1 MKFIIYIKNNLISV
15 SPDINYYNDVYI
27 YTDDMYEWLKK
38 YKKLT
43 IKEHEYLNY
52 GCKYIYTLKLNK
64 NNIDLMQYN
73 ISKKCVSNVINYIQ
87 YIYDLT
93 PSEYESLTGETL
105 YKISALSI
113 ISYKLII
120 QIGKSMVRKINET
133 RYKNK

>member
-1 MKFIIYIKNNLISV
+1 
-15 SPDINYYNDVYI
+15 
-27 YTDDMYEWLKK
+27 
-38 YKKLT
+38 
-43 IKEHEYLNY
+43 
-52 GCKYIYTLKLNK
+52 
-64 NNIDLMQYN
+64 MQYN